1 MKFIKKFLKNNHAD
15 INMIGTVAGLLIT
28 IVIAILVFYNLAANL
43 DASSLDSNIGDGDVN
58 PAQNATNTTL
68 AQAET
73 VFQIMP
79 IIAIVIV
86 AVVILGY
93 VGRIGG

>member
-1 MKFIKKFLKNNHAD
+1 MKFLKNNHAN
-15 INMIGTVAGLLIT
+15 INMIGAVAGLLIT

-43 DASSLDSNIGDGDVN
+43 DASDLDSNIGDGDVN

-68 AQAET
+68 EQAET